1 MSRVFIV
8 ALLFLYSFL
17 ILSFS
22 VTPVNASLDSYNNVT
37 STLNC
42 PKIQIVNGDPDTGD
56 LIEGRAPLVTFD
68 KAGGGKLPED
78 QRRIY
83 FFILVKNIDLASS
96 YDIVFEE
103 FGDVSIRGA
112 KPVLQSS
119 DFGTGQQV
127 ALLYF
132 NDNSPNK
139 GQQVSLLVDTTSY
152 SNKSLFSSGPGSGKK
167 HFFSIYRKVNGTQ
180 VGGKYCEG
188 WYNIIQD
195 SSQNVNT
202 CKIEFDPKSLNE
214 NTPVHITGGTILPY
228 HESIKIAGSSTLGYP
243 GYRLHIQ
250 GPGGFDKT
258 YGLDQ
263 NKDGSLTSQDLA
275 VLPSGEYTRYL
286 QKGKLAATEQLS
298 YEYADI
304 PVCSGKLNIAS
315 EQEVKQGGSGSSETL
330 SEADGTGGGI
340 NPTTGERTTGSELTG
355 EASKFGGKACVPGL
369 NQCAA
374 SAGKRCLTSNGT
386 PDDAGDGI
394 LTALGC
400 IPTQPQPLIKALL
413 RFSAGAGGGIAL
425 LLMVFGSF
433 RMMTSAGNPE
443 SVKKGQDQFSSAII
457 GLLFIIFSVLLLQII
472 GVDILNLPGFSR

>member
-1 MSRVFIV
+1 MIV
-8 ALLFLYSFL
+8 VLLLLISFL
-17 ILSFS
+17 ILPLS
-22 VTPVNASLDSYNNVT
+22 VTPVQASLDSYNNVT

-56 LIEGRAPLVTFD
+56 LIEGRAPLTYN
-68 KAGGGKLPED
+68 KSLPEN
-78 QRRIY
+78 QRRIQ
-83 FFILVKNIDLASS
+83 FFILVKSMDLGVS

-112 KPVLQSS
+112 KPVAQSS
-119 DFGTGQQV
+119 DFGTGEKV

-132 NDNSPNK
+132 PDNSPNK
-139 GQQVSLLVDTTSY
+139 GQQVSLLVDMS
-152 SNKSLFSSGPGSGKK
+152 SFSAKSLFSSGSGSGKK

-180 VGGKYCEG
+180 VGGRYCEG

-202 CKIEFDPKSLNE
+202 CKLEFDPKSLNE
-214 NTPVHITGGTILPY
+214 NTSVHITGGTILPY
-228 HESIKIAGSSTLGYP
+228 NLSIDFRGGGIDYP
-243 GYRLHIQ
+243 GYQLHFK

-258 YGLDQ
+258 HGLDQ
-263 NKDGSLTSQDLA
+263 NKDGSLDPQDLA
-275 VLPSGEYTRYL
+275 ILPSGEYTWFL
-286 QKGKLAATEQLS
+286 QKGKRATTEQLS

-304 PVCSGKLNIAS
+304 PVCSGKLTIAS
-315 EQEVKQGGSGSSETL
+315 EKEVKAGGAGSSETL

-340 NPTTGERTTGSELTG
+340 DPTTGERTTGSELTG

-374 SAGKRCLTSNGT
+374 SAGKKCLTSSGV

-400 IPTQPQPLIKALL
+400 IPTQPQPLIKAFL

-425 LLMVFGSF
+425 LLMIFGSF
-433 RMMTSAGNPE
+433 RMITSAGNPE
-443 SVKKGQDQFSSAII
+443 TVKKGQDQFSSAII
-457 GLLFIIFSVLLLQII
+457 GLLFVIFSVLLLQII
-472 GVDILNLPGFSR
+472 GVDILNLPGFTR